1 MGAISLYVSGCTNQK
16 GEETEYKGPVEGYRK
31 KETSNLMISGLSP
44 STAIDNS
51 KKNSKKKKKIAKGKL
66 EKKQKQNWSSAL
78 K

>member
-51 KKNSKKKKKIAKGKL
+51 KKNSKKKKIAKGKL